1 MASTHRPGTRTD
13 TDQVPGSDADKPTEI
28 PAKGWL
34 QIVKR
39 GWKEAGADSAPGDQP
54 DREPANA

>member
-1 MASTHRPGTRTD
+1 MASTHRPGTQTD
-13 TDQVPGSDADKPTEI
+13 TDQVPGSDADKPTDI